1 MLNLPTAPYSQMPA
15 CEHVQLKEPR
25 LASQVQP
32 IGKLGAST
40 DRRDSAEKQLTALE
54 ILEKSARQTLLKSRL
69 YKELHRVAYTFQ
81 TEKSVPLTGDHQ
93 GGKPGQNTPRHTT
106 VILLISEDPGEASLR
121 DEDETHTA
129 RLQSPPYSRTCR
141 AGSKPTPTSS
151 CPPVNTET
159 QIQKY
164 FHSTLTTVKG
174 THRSQWNL
182 IKQRN
187 FPPEVISLTYLG
199 SSQKMHVDSNCPK
212 PSASLAPLPC
222 GLPSIRSLRRA
233 PGTVQEREERGGLT
247 RRRAPNRKIDSVPPG
262 GSADLGPRAP
272 RTLGLGVSTSH
283 CRKLLACYRFSV
295 TRKCFS
301 KTSSY
306 NQVYEILLIPNLISG
321 VRSSCCHGDGQA
333 SPRPLMR
340 PPGPGHSGRSGQLRG
355 RLTCL
360 VLSPRKPV
368 QATLMFIYETSIHH
382 DFVKHQTLHEARNL
396 DESTDGPL
404 LSGCSSSDSHTC

>member
-1 MLNLPTAPYSQMPA
+1 MGISGLQRRCNQRLRLPGNKKRTHSRGSHPHSQSRSRGPA
-15 CEHVQLKEPR
+15 L
-25 LASQVQP
+25 LGSQP
-32 IGKLGAST
+32 
-40 DRRDSAEKQLTALE
+40 SAQLT
-54 ILEKSARQTLLKSRL
+54 
-69 YKELHRVAYTFQ
+69 
-81 TEKSVPLTGDHQ
+81 Q
-93 GGKPGQNTPRHTT
+93 GGELGSWAENTRGPRH
-106 VILLISEDPGEASLR
+106 LGSEGR
-121 DEDETHTA
+121 V
-129 RLQSPPYSRTCR
+129 
-141 AGSKPTPTSS
+141 SKMSAD
-151 CPPVNTET
+151 VD
-159 QIQKY
+159 K
-164 FHSTLTTVKG
+164 
-174 THRSQWNL
+174 
-182 IKQRN
+182 
-187 FPPEVISLTYLG
+187 EVISLTYLG

-272 RTLGLGVSTSH
+272 RTLGLGVPTCH

-368 QATLMFIYETSIHH
+368 QAILAFLPHPLNSSGLDSIPGTFYLWRGRHSPA
-382 DFVKHQTLHEARNL
+382 DQAWASLGTVVNKDLGNCAECAVNTPAPATEEA
-396 DESTDGPL
+396 STPGNICVYLGDGAANRAA
-404 LSGCSSSDSHTC
+404 DI